1 MKVIR
6 KVLLLY
12 EQKLLSTREI
22 SRSLDLPRATV
33 SDYIQRY
40 KRSHLTPD
48 DIPSLSDREIYER
61 LFKTPGLRRK
71 HRSDHLPDFAYIH
84 QELRRPHVTRQLLWE
99 EYRERCPEGL
109 SYSQFCQR
117 YKDYSKQISISMRQT
132 HKAGEK
138 LFLDYAGSKI
148 PYTDP
153 QTGIL
158 HYASVFTAV
167 LGASGYTYA
176 EATQD
181 EKKRSF
187 ISATIH
193 SFHYMGGVTGVLVPD
208 NTKAAVTTPAY
219 YDPDINKTYQD
230 MADHYGCVVIPA
242 RPRRPKDKSKVELGV
257 CLVQRWILARMRN
270 RHFTSIAEINENID
284 ELLVL
289 LNDKKIRHVGK
300 SRYELYLELDKPS
313 LASLP
318 PDDYVLR
325 EIKACR
331 VNIDYHIQLDGC
343 FYSVPY
349 QLAHKEVWVYYT
361 AQSVDIY
368 YENKRVAFHKRLYHK
383 GSASTLKEHMASSHR
398 IYAEF
403 SPSRLIAWG
412 SQYGKSMKEL
422 IEQILVSRTHPEL
435 GYRTCLGILTHAKTV
450 KEPKIL
456 ELTAQKMLELK
467 SYRVKHFKEILKNK
481 SYIVR
486 ETEEDLPLPPVHKN
500 LRNPSSY
507 R

>member
-40 KRSHLTPD
+40 KGSQMALD

-61 LFKTPGLRRK
+61 LFEKPPSRRGLRP
-71 HRSDHLPDFAYIH
+71 DHLPDFAYIH

-109 SYSQFCQR
+109 GYSQFCQR

-138 LFLDYAGSKI
+138 LFIDYAGTKV

-153 QTGIL
+153 RTGTV

-176 EATQD
+176 EATKDQ
-181 EKKRSF
+181 KARSF
-187 ISATIH
+187 IGATIQ
-193 SFHYMGGVTGVLVPD
+193 SFHYMEGVANILVPD
-208 NTKAAVTTPAY
+208 NTRTAVTLASY
-219 YDPDINKTYQD
+219 YDPEINRTYQD
-230 MADHYGCVVIPA
+230 MADHYGCVIIPA

-257 CLVQRWILARMRN
+257 CLVQRWILARLRN
-270 RHFTSIAEINENID
+270 YHFTSIAELNEQITD
-284 ELLVL
+284 LLDL
-289 LNDKKIRHVGK
+289 LNDKKIRHLGK
-300 SRYELYLELDKPS
+300 SRYELYLELDKPA
-313 LASLP
+313 LLGLP

-331 VNIDYHIQLDGC
+331 VNIDYHVQLEGC

-349 QLAHKEVWVYYT
+349 QLVHKEVWVYYT
-361 AQSVDIY
+361 PQSVDIY
-368 YENKRVAFHKRLYHK
+368 YDNKRVALHKRLYHK
-383 GSASTLKEHMASSHR
+383 GSVSTLKEHMASSHR
-398 IYAEF
+398 VYAEF
-403 SPSRLIAWG
+403 SPSRLIDWG
-412 SQYGKSMKEL
+412 AQYGRSMQEL
-422 IEQILVSRTHPEL
+422 IEQILLSKPHPEL
-435 GYRTCLGILTHAKTV
+435 GYRTCMGILTHAKTV
-450 KEPKIL
+450 NEPKIL
-456 ELTAQKMLELK
+456 DLTAKKMLKLK
-467 SYRVKHFKEILKNK
+467 SYRVRHFKEILKNK

-486 ETEEDLPLPPVHKN
+486 DTEEELPLPPVHAN

-507 R
+507 H